1 MYKTI
6 LVHVD
11 GTARCAQRIE
21 IASRLAL
28 LHDAHLVGTAP
39 TGLSLFVFPVGGFEP
54 GLPTVTFPIEELRG
68 EADRALDAFEA
79 SVRQAGV
86 ASFERRRIDE
96 ETGVGVSMQ
105 ARYADV
111 VVISQNAPGESTPRL
126 RADFPEYVLLNCAR
140 PVLVVPAAGIQ
151 GAFGQRIAV
160 GWNGSADAVRAI
172 TSAIPLM
179 RTAEQVKLVVLNA
192 DTEGDIHGE
201 VPGADMA
208 LYLAR
213 HGVRVEVTVT
223 ETDADADAGEALLA
237 YAAKN
242 RIDLIVMGA
251 YGHSRWRE
259 ILLGGATRTVLRTS
273 PLPLW
278 MAH

>member
-11 GTARCAQRIE
+11 GTARAAQRID

-54 GLPTVTFPIEELRG
+54 GLPTVTFPIEQLRS
-68 EADRALDAFEA
+68 EADRALDAFET
-79 SVRQAGV
+79 SVRQAGIDK
-86 ASFERRRIDE
+86 FERRRIDE
-96 ETGVGVSMQ
+96 DHALGVSMQ

-111 VVISQNAPGESTPRL
+111 VVISQSAPGETGPRL
-126 RADFPEYVLLNCAR
+126 RTDFPEYVLLNCAR
-140 PVLVVPAAGIQ
+140 PVLVVPAVGRE
-151 GAFGQRIAV
+151 GPFGKRIAV
-160 GWNGSADAVRAI
+160 AWNGSPDAVRAI

-179 RTAEQVKLVVLNA
+179 RAAEQVNLVIFNA

-213 HGVRVEVTVT
+213 HGVRVEVTAT
-223 ETDADADAGEALLA
+223 ATDEDAGEALLA
-237 YAAKN
+237 YAADN

-251 YGHSRWRE
+251 YGHSRFRE

>member
-11 GTARCAQRIE
+11 GTARAAHRID

-39 TGLSLFVFPVGGFEP
+39 TGLSLYVFPVGGFDP
-54 GLPTVTFPIEELRG
+54 GLPTVTFPIEELRS
-68 EADRALDAFEA
+68 EADRALDAFETA
-79 SVRQAGV
+79 VRQAGV
-86 ASFERRRIDE
+86 DKYERRRIDE
-96 ETGVGVSMQ
+96 ESGVGVSMQ

-111 VVISQNAPGESTPRL
+111 VVISQSAPGESLPRL

-151 GAFGQRIAV
+151 GPFGKRVAV
-160 GWNGSADAVRAI
+160 AWNGSADAVRAI
-172 TSAIPLM
+172 TSAIPLL
-179 RTAEQVKLVVLNA
+179 RAAEQVNLVLFNA
-192 DTEGDIHGE
+192 DTAGDIHGE
-201 VPGADMA
+201 IPGTDMA

-213 HGVRVEVTVT
+213 HGVRVEVTASD
-223 ETDADADAGEALLA
+223 TDDDAGEALLA
-237 YAAKN
+237 YAADN
-242 RIDLIVMGA
+242 SIDLIVMGA
-251 YGHSRWRE
+251 YGHSRFRE
-259 ILLGGATRTVLRTS
+259 ILLGGVTRTVLRTS
-273 PLPLW
+273 SLPLW

>member
-11 GTARCAQRIE
+11 GTARAAQRVD

-39 TGLSLFVFPVGGFEP
+39 TGLSLYAFPVGGFEP
-54 GLPTVTFPIEELRG
+54 GLPTVTFPIEQLRA
-68 EADRALDAFEA
+68 EADSALDAFEA
-79 SVRQAGV
+79 SARLAGV
-86 ASFERRRIDE
+86 DKFERRRIDE
-96 ETGVGVSMQ
+96 ESGVGVSMQ
-105 ARYADV
+105 ARYADL
-111 VVISQNAPGESTPRL
+111 VVISQSAPGEATPRL
-126 RADFPEYVLLNCAR
+126 RADFPEYVLINCAR
-140 PVLVVPAAGIQ
+140 PVLVVPAAGIR
-151 GAFGQRIAV
+151 GPFGKRIAV

-172 TSAIPLM
+172 TSAIPLL
-179 RTAEQVKLVVLNA
+179 RAAEQVNLLVLNA

-213 HGVRVEVTVT
+213 HGVRVEVTA
-223 ETDADADAGEALLA
+223 TDTDEDAGEALLA
-237 YAAKN
+237 YAADH

-251 YGHSRWRE
+251 YGHSRFRE
-259 ILLGGATRTVLRTS
+259 ILIGGATRTVLRTS

>member
-11 GTARCAQRIE
+11 GTARAAQRID

-39 TGLSLFVFPVGGFEP
+39 TGLSLYGFPVGGFEP
-54 GLPTVTFPIEELRG
+54 GLPTVTFPIEQLRS
-68 EADRALDAFEA
+68 EADRALDAFET

-86 ASFERRRIDE
+86 DKFERRRTDE
-96 ETGVGVSMQ
+96 ESGVDVSMQ

-111 VVISQNAPGESTPRL
+111 VVISQSAPGASLPHL

-140 PVLVVPAAGIQ
+140 PVLVVPVAGIP
-151 GAFGQRIAV
+151 GPFGKRIAV
-160 GWNGSADAVRAI
+160 AWNGSADAVRAI

-179 RTAEQVKLVVLNA
+179 RSAEQVNLVVFNTDA
-192 DTEGDIHGE
+192 EGDIHGE

-213 HGVRVEVTVT
+213 HGVRVEVTAT
-223 ETDADADAGEALLA
+223 ATDKDAGEALLA
-237 YAAKN
+237 YAADN

-251 YGHSRWRE
+251 YGHSRFRE

-273 PLPLW
+273 QLPLW

>member
-11 GTARCAQRIE
+11 GTARAARRID

-39 TGLSLFVFPVGGFEP
+39 TGLSLYVFPVGGFEP
-54 GLPTVTFPIEELRG
+54 GLPTVTFPIEELRSV
-68 EADRALDAFEA
+68 ADRALDAFET

-86 ASFERRRIDE
+86 DKFERRRIDE
-96 ETGVGVSMQ
+96 ESGVGVSLQ

-111 VVISQNAPGESTPRL
+111 VVISQSEPGESLPHL

-140 PVLVVPAAGIQ
+140 PVLVVPAAGTQ
-151 GAFGQRIAV
+151 GPFGKRIAV
-160 GWNGSADAVRAI
+160 AWNGSANAVRAI

-179 RTAEQVKLVVLNA
+179 RTAEQVNLVVFNA
-192 DTEGDIHGE
+192 EPEGGIHGE

-213 HGVRVEVTVT
+213 HGVRVEVTA
-223 ETDADADAGEALLA
+223 TDTDDDAGEALLA
-237 YAAKN
+237 YAADSS
-242 RIDLIVMGA
+242 IDLIVMGA
-251 YGHSRWRE
+251 YGHSRFRE
-259 ILLGGATRTVLRTS
+259 ILLGGATRTVLRAS

>member
-1 MYKTI
+1 MYKTV

-11 GTARCAQRIE
+11 GTARAAQRIE

-39 TGLSLFVFPVGGFEP
+39 TGLSLYVFPVGGFAP
-54 GLPTVTFPIEELRG
+54 GMPAVTFPIEELRG
-68 EADRALDAFEA
+68 VADRALDAFET

-86 ASFERRRIDE
+86 DKFERRRIDE
-96 ETGVGVSMQ
+96 EAGVGVSMQ

-111 VVISQNAPGESTPRL
+111 VVISQSAPGESLPYL

-140 PVLVVPAAGIQ
+140 PVLVVPAAGVH
-151 GAFGQRIAV
+151 GPFGKRIAV
-160 GWNGSADAVRAI
+160 AWNGSADAVRAI
-172 TSAIPLM
+172 TSAIALM
-179 RTAEQVKLVVLNA
+179 RAAEQVNLVVLNA
-192 DTEGDIHGE
+192 DTEGGIHGE

-213 HGVRVEVTVT
+213 HGVRVEVTAID
-223 ETDADADAGEALLA
+223 TDEDAGEALLA
-237 YAAKN
+237 YAADN
-242 RIDLIVMGA
+242 SIDLIVMGA
-251 YGHSRWRE
+251 YGHSRFRE
-259 ILLGGATRTVLRTS
+259 ILLGGATRTVLRAS